1 MFPFCFSLRGVF
13 NQPEVNKYLAGIFHF
28 GYFFF
33 YFIVIYSACYS
44 AHFFDLSVDPLTC
57 SRYWTGTSL
66 RLRPN
71 CNAMNLYI
79 DPFIMIFP
87 RMSLH
92 YWLPSSNAKS
102 KNSTMPVIEENQNLF
117 KIVFLFSFVCEFD
130 SIRQSLPDI
139 LDFYSSLHLILKYSA
154 IIIQQ
159 MFDLSIG
166 AGKNT

>member
-28 GYFFF
+28 GYCFF

-71 CNAMNLYI
+71 CNARSLYI
-79 DPFIMIFP
+79 DPLIMIFS

-92 YWLPSSNAKS
+92 YWLARSNAKAKIALCLLS
-102 KNSTMPVIEENQNLF
+102 KKTKTCS
-117 KIVFLFSFVCEFD
+117 KSFSFSVLFAN
-130 SIRQSLPDI
+130 
-139 LDFYSSLHLILKYSA
+139 LIQLGRVYQIS
-154 IIIQQ
+154 
-159 MFDLSIG
+159 
-166 AGKNT
+166 